1 MRGISLLRS
10 EKWTVNDVT
19 ICIQVGAWALATRM
33 GEMKMD
39 AGNAAK
45 EASEEGFRL
54 LDKVT
59 EYRFAMVLLSV
70 AIALDV
76 ALAWVAHRNIL
87 SMDWTSLGTG
97 TTARLGL
104 ASVAYALWMAVL
116 SQVVR
121 YVVESVGSVLTD
133 NRLGSMLRSIAEPV
147 RETSER
153 RYTGGRVPVTE
164 AKLRALKDKDSFW
177 IAQVEKAE
185 ALERQNRNEMAAFA
199 RLSFSVLGLM
209 LMDWGMREYSIMGEI
224 LSGLN
229 GDGGWME
236 GTAALGALAFVF
248 LVAFPWLYQV
258 WNPRH
263 PGDAWMEHPELA
275 RECLDAIVAQRRQ
288 RSSEFQESVLDY
300 ARR

>member
-1 MRGISLLRS
+1 
-10 EKWTVNDVT
+10 
-19 ICIQVGAWALATRM
+19 
-33 GEMKMD
+33 MD

-87 SMDWTSLGTG
+87 SMDWTSLGSATM
-97 TTARLGL
+97 ARLGL

-116 SQVVR
+116 SPVAR

-147 RETSER
+147 RETSEW
-153 RYTGGRVPVTE
+153 RYAGGRVPVSE
-164 AKLRALKDKDSFW
+164 AKLRALKDKDVFW
-177 IAQVEKAE
+177 IVQVEKVE
-185 ALERQNRNEMAAFA
+185 TQERENWNEMAAFA

-236 GTAALGALAFVF
+236 RAAALGALAFVF
-248 LVAFPWLYQV
+248 LVAFPWLYHA
-258 WNPRH
+258 WNPRYSC
-263 PGDAWMEHPELA
+263 DAWMEHPELA
-275 RECLDAIVAQRRQ
+275 RERLDAIVAQRRQ
-288 RSSEFQESVLDY
+288 RGSEFQGNVPDY